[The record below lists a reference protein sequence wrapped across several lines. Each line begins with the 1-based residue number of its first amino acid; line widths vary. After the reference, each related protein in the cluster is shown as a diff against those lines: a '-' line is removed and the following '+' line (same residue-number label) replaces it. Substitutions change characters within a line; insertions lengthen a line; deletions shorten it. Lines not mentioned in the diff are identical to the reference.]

1 MVRAKLNGAEYEFE
15 NGLTVLEAARS
26 LGIEIPTLCNDERLK
41 PVGACRLCLVHVN
54 GEEHEAVSCARKLEN
69 GMEVETHTPPIEHA
83 REMNLRMLAQNYPL
97 ESFKTFPE
105 KHFHKLAK
113 KYGLEEKDFCAQTNG
128 HRIDDSHTYI
138 SVEMSRCIDCYQCVR
153 ICDELQGQYVWQ
165 VAGRG
170 EDTHIVPD
178 SYGDFGASSCVSC
191 GACAD
196 VCPTGALEDKSYI
209 EHGAATHW
217 TKTVCPYCG
226 TGCEM
231 NVGTKDEHIVQVK
244 PVNESP
250 VNHGH
255 LCVKGRY
262 ALDFVHSEDRITEP
276 LIRENG
282 EWKVVSWDEALE
294 FTADKL
300 SEIKEKFGADSTA
313 VLGSARATNEENYL
327 AQKFARVCLETHNV
341 DNCARVC
348 HTPSAA
354 ALKMMLSTG
363 AATNS
368 FKDIEIAKTIM
379 ICGANPTENHPILG
393 SRIKQA
399 VRQRGAKLIVIDP
412 RRIELAEYA
421 DIHLQLKPGTNIALL
436 NSIACVIIEENLTD
450 LEFIKTRVTDFDKY
464 SDFVSNYAPEKVAL
478 ICGVEV
484 ELIRRTARL
493 YASEKPSM
501 CVHGLGTT
509 EHTQGTEGVMCLV
522 NLALL
527 TGNLGKIGTGVN
539 PLRGQNNVQGAA
551 QMGCDPG
558 ILTGS
563 IAIEDGREI
572 FERVWKTALPTQK
585 GLSQLQMMDAAA
597 NGKLKALWVIG
608 YDVFLTN
615 ANAHKT
621 AESLKN
627 LEFIIVQDMFMNET
641 ARQFADVF
649 FPAASSFEKNGTFM
663 NGERRVSRVRK
674 AIEPIGNSKSDWEI
688 ICNVAKT
695 FGKGEFFNFNSAEEI
710 WNEIREVWRGSFGI
724 TYDRIEKH
732 GLQWNCPEI
741 DHPGTEVLHSEKF
754 GSQTETALR
763 RIKYIP
769 TKEKVSDEYPFILN
783 TGRTLYQFNAG
794 TMTGRTKNIELRP
807 IDLLNISPKDANK
820 LGIFD
825 GEVVRVKSSYGEIEM
840 HIEISTGIRQGELFA
855 TFHSPRIFLNRI
867 TSPNRDRFVQTPEYK
882 VTAVTIER
890 LLDRKDLGV

>member
-1 MVRAKLNGAEYEFE
+1 MVRAKINGAEYEFKD
-15 NGLTVLEAARS
+15 GLTVLEAARS

-41 PVGACRLCLVHVN
+41 PVGACRLCLVHVK
-54 GEEHEAVSCARKLEN
+54 GEEHETVSCARKLEN
-69 GMEVETHTPPIEHA
+69 GINVETHTLSIEHA

-97 ESFKTFPE
+97 ESFKKFPE

-113 KYGLEEKDFCAQTNG
+113 KYGLAEKDFCSQTDGRPLDN
-128 HRIDDSHTYI
+128 SHTYI

-170 EDTHIVPD
+170 EDTQIVPD
-178 SYGDFGASSCVSC
+178 SFGAFGASSCVSC

-196 VCPTGALEDKSYI
+196 VCPTGAIEDKSYI
-209 EHGAATHW
+209 EFGAATRW

-231 NVGTKDEHIVQVK
+231 KVGTKNEQIVQVK

-262 ALDFVHSEDRITEP
+262 ALDFVHSDDRITEP
-276 LIRENG
+276 MIRQNG
-282 EWKVVSWDEALE
+282 DWKIVTWDEA
-294 FTADKL
+294 FQYTSNKL
-300 SEIKEKFGADSTA
+300 REIKDKFGADSTA

-436 NSIACVIIEENLTD
+436 NSIACAIIEENLTD
-450 LEFIKTRVTDFDKY
+450 TEFIRTRVTDFDKF
-464 SDFVSNYAPEKVAL
+464 SEFVSNFAPEKVSE
-478 ICGVEV
+478 ICGVEDGQ
-484 ELIRRTARL
+484 IRRAARL

-522 NLALL
+522 NLALI
-527 TGNLGKIGTGVN
+527 TGNLGKKGTGVN

-572 FERVWKTALPTQK
+572 FEKVWKTTLPTQK
-585 GLSQLQMMDAAA
+585 GLSQLQMMDAAKKE
-597 NGKLKALWVIG
+597 KLKALWVIG

-615 ANAHKT
+615 ANAHET
-621 AESLKN
+621 AKSLKN
-627 LEFIIVQDMFMNET
+627 LELVIVQDMFMNET
-641 ARQFADVF
+641 ARHFGDVF
-649 FPAASSFEKNGTFM
+649 FPAASSFEKDGTFM

-688 ICNVAKT
+688 VCGLAKV
-695 FGKGEFFNFNSAEEI
+695 FGKGEYFNFKSAEEI
-710 WNEIREVWRGSFGI
+710 WNEIREVWQGSFGI
-724 TYDRIEKH
+724 TYERIENQ
-732 GLQWNCPEI
+732 GLQWNCPDEN
-741 DHPGTEVLHSEKF
+741 HPGTEVLHSEKF
-754 GSQTETALR
+754 GINTQTALR

-769 TKEKVSDEYPFILN
+769 TKEMVSEEYPFILN
-783 TGRTLYQFNAG
+783 TGRTLYQFNSG
-794 TMTGRTKNIELRP
+794 TMTGRTKNIQLRP
-807 IDLLNISPKDANK
+807 LDLLNISPLDAKK

-825 GEVVRVKSSYGEIEM
+825 GEIVRVKSFYGEIEM
-840 HIEISTGIRQGELFA
+840 PVEISTAVRQGELFA
-855 TFHSPRIFLNRI
+855 TFHSPQIFLNRI
-867 TSPNRDRFVQTPEYK
+867 TSPNRDRFVQTPEFK
-882 VTAVTIER
+882 VTAVAVEKLR
-890 LLDRKDLGV
+890 NM